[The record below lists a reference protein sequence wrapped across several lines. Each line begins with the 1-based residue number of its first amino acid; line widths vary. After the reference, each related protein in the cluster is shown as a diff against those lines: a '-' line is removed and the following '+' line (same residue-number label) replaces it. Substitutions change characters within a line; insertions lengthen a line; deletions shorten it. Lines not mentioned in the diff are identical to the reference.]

1 MVDSTNPRVIADN
14 IKELSVGNQ
23 ANAGA
28 IEANAEAI
36 EALGAYSTDE
46 IDTGMTWKGS
56 KIFRKIFENVELPN
70 STTKAVAH
78 GVSDLGVC
86 TNLYAVIQAI
96 SGVYNGRLI
105 GTPGAG
111 TIVYSSTNI
120 EIVTSTDLSAYSAN
134 IIFEYTKASPE
145 P

>member
-1 MVDSTNPRVIADN
+1 MVDSTNPRVMADN
-14 IKELSVGNQ
+14 IRSLNAGNQ

-36 EALGAYSTDE
+36 EALGTYSTNE
-46 IDTGMTWKGS
+46 IDTGMTWKES

-70 STTKAVAH
+70 SSTKVIPH
-78 GVSDLGVC
+78 GVTNLGVC
-86 TNLYAVIQAI
+86 TNLYGVVQAI
-96 SGVYNGRLI
+96 PNAYNGRII

-111 TIVYSSTNI
+111 TIVYSPSTI
-120 EIVTSTDLSAYSAN
+120 EIVTSTDLSEYSAN
-134 IIFEYTKASPE
+134 IIFEYTKAPAA